1 MYSINSLVDI
11 VYYMCVLRVWF
22 GHGPP
27 KSTMEPSRCPQ
38 SLLLQF
44 FSAWG
49 PSFSGFINYR
59 WCPARVGVLTHLL
72 QNGPTCKG
80 LRQPLVGCS
89 FQDFQKHCFMWQINH
104 FQVKNSFIFRSEV
117 FTAEHGEM
125 ESRIFQV
132 QVPSGNWTVCH
143 GKSLFFVVKSNR
155 MGHLCHSKL

>member
-1 MYSINSLVDI
+1 MYSRNSLVDI
-11 VYYMCVLRVWF
+11 IYYMCVLRVWF

-27 KSTMEPSRCPQ
+27 KSIMEPSRCPQ

-44 FSAWG
+44 FSAWR
-49 PSFSGFINYR
+49 PPFSGFINYR

-72 QNGPTCKG
+72 QNEPTCKG
-80 LRQPLVGCS
+80 LRQPCS
-89 FQDFQKHCFMWQINH
+89 FQAFQKHCSMWQFTH
-104 FQVKNSFIFRSEV
+104 SQVRNSFIFRSEV

-132 QVPSGNWTVCH
+132 QVPSGSWTVAMENH
-143 GKSLFFVVKSNR
+143 YFFVVKSNW